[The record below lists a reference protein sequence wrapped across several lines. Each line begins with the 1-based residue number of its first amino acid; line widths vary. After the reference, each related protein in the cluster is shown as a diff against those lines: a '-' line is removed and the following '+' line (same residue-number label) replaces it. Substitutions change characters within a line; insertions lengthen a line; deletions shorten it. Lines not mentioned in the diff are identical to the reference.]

1 VRALQRAYAPWQ
13 PTIVNRYADIG
24 VSLKE
29 DAGGIPPPPDVD
41 ATAAVRQHRGMHAVG
56 VDLGG
61 TKVQGVVLDAE
72 GGRVGEARGRTPASG
87 GPAAVAAEIAAVARA
102 AAKAAKVSPRKLD
115 GVGIGSPG
123 LVDRATG
130 TVSGAANLPGF
141 GEPVPLGPLVADAL
155 GAKVLVGNDVS
166 VATVAEHR
174 LGAGRGLD
182 DLLVVFAGS
191 GVGGGLVLGG
201 RLWEG
206 AHGGAGEI
214 GHMVVVEGGHVC
226 PCGRRG
232 CMEAYAGRVAM
243 ERLAR
248 AAAAAGRPTELLA
261 IQQRQGRPRM
271 TSGVFKTA
279 LDAGDPL
286 AHELIERA
294 VQALGAG
301 IASAVNLVDVE
312 AVLIGGGLGD
322 KLGEPFVR
330 RIETAMIPHLFLRPS
345 PLRVLP
351 GALGDYAGA
360 TGAALLVADAA

>member
-1 VRALQRAYAPWQ
+1 
-13 PTIVNRYADIG
+13 
-24 VSLKE
+24 
-29 DAGGIPPPPDVD
+29 
-41 ATAAVRQHRGMHAVG
+41 MHAAG

-61 TKVQGVVLDAE
+61 TKVQGVVVDRDGE
-72 GGRVGEARGRTPASG
+72 RVGEARGKTPTDG
-87 GPAAVAAEIAAVARA
+87 GPAAVVAEIATVVKA
-102 AAKAAKVSPRKLD
+102 AAKDAKVSARKLA

-123 LVDRATG
+123 LVDAASG
-130 TVSGAANLPGF
+130 HVAGAANLPGF
-141 GEPVPLGPLVADAL
+141 DEPVPLGSLVADTL
-155 GAKVLVGNDVS
+155 GAEVRVGNDVS

-174 LGAGRGLD
+174 LGAGRGFD

-201 RLWEG
+201 RLWSGTHG
-206 AHGGAGEI
+206 AAGEI
-214 GHMVVVEGGHVC
+214 GHMVVVEGGELC

-232 CMEAYAGRVAM
+232 CMEAYAGRNAM
-243 ERLAR
+243 ERAAR

-261 IQQRQGRPRM
+261 IQERQGRPRM

-294 VQALGAG
+294 VQALAAA
-301 IASAVNLVDVE
+301 IASAVNLVDVQ

-345 PLRVLP
+345 PLQVLP

-360 TGAALLVADAA
+360 MGAALLVAERD

>member
-1 VRALQRAYAPWQ
+1 
-13 PTIVNRYADIG
+13 
-24 VSLKE
+24 
-29 DAGGIPPPPDVD
+29 
-41 ATAAVRQHRGMHAVG
+41 MHAAG

-61 TKVQGVVLDAE
+61 TKVQGVIVDQD
-72 GGRVGEARGRTPASG
+72 GGRVGEARGKTPIEG
-87 GPAAVAAEIAAVARA
+87 GPAAVVAEIATVVKA
-102 AAKAAKVSPRKLD
+102 AAKDAKVSARKLA

-123 LVDRATG
+123 LVDAASGQVT
-130 TVSGAANLPGF
+130 GAANLPGF
-141 GEPVPLGPLVADAL
+141 DEPVPLGSLVADSLRADIR
-155 GAKVLVGNDVS
+155 VGNDVS

-174 LGAGRGLD
+174 LGAGRGFD

-201 RLWEG
+201 RLWSGTHG
-206 AHGGAGEI
+206 AAGEI
-214 GHMVVVEGGHVC
+214 GHMVVVEGGELC
-226 PCGRRG
+226 SCGRRG
-232 CMEAYAGRVAM
+232 CMEAYAGRNAM
-243 ERLAR
+243 ERAAR

-261 IQQRQGRPRM
+261 IQERQRRPRM

-286 AHELIERA
+286 AHELIERT
-294 VQALGAG
+294 VQALAAA
-301 IASAVNLVDVE
+301 IASAVNLVDVQ

-345 PLRVLP
+345 PLRVLL

-360 TGAALLVADAA
+360 MGAALLVADRG